1 MTAKSISIK
10 IVMRRSGGCVRK
22 AVVLTS
28 GGLRPCPGNGTGGI
42 ERDPE
47 GGAEVSRG
55 HSKKRQSVHS
65 IEALARKGRNGR
77 TRRTGNARMK
87 ARTVPFQEEG

>member
-10 IVMRRSGGCVRK
+10 IALRRSGGCVRK

-28 GGLRPCPGNGTGGI
+28 GDLYSRSGNGTEGI
-42 ERDPE
+42 ERDPDR
-47 GGAEVSRG
+47 GAEVSRG

-65 IEALARKGRNGR
+65 IGALTRKGRNGR
-77 TRRTGNARMK
+77 ARRTGNARMK
-87 ARTVPFQEEG
+87 ARTVPF